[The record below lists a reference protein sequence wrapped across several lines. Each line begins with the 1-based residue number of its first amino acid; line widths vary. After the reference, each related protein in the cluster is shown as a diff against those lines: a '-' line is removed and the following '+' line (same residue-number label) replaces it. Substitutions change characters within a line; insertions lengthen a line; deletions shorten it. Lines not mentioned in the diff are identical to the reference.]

1 MLPHPALPHARRA
14 RRPARTDPAAPPAES
29 GFERLRDGPFRRLV
43 ERALAWRYATPA
55 AVLGALILSL
65 GVIFGGRVGFVFL
78 SGAEASTLYANLV
91 LAPGTARAGTEA
103 TLAALDEALYATA
116 RDFGTEP
123 GALVVM
129 SSVQLGETLIV
140 DPQIRRLS
148 GDNAG
153 AIHVELV
160 PSDRRAV
167 RTEELIEA
175 WRADLPPL
183 PGIEFLT
190 IAPRMGGPPGRE
202 LDVRLRGGDSLDA
215 LKRASLEVQIDD
227 DLPYGKQEILIELTP
242 RGRAL
247 GFTNGKRRPTAA
259 RRLRGADREAL
270 RSRRRGGRRGGHAC
284 RPCGRTAQSRRVLVA
299 RADRPRGAAQQGPIC
314 ARIVAPPASG
324 ARTECAR

>member
-55 AVLGALILSL
+55 AALGALILSL

-129 SSVQLGETLIV
+129 SFVQLGETLIV

-247 GFTNGKRRPTAA
+247 GYTNGKRRPTAA

-270 RSRRRGGRRGGHAC
+270 RSRRRRGRRGGHAR
-284 RPCGRTAQSRRVLVA
+284 RPCGRTAQSRRVPVA
-299 RADRPRGAAQQGPIC
+299 RADRPRGAAQRGPIC
-314 ARIVAPPASG
+314 ARIVASPASG